1 MILAQAR
8 GCAAAAVSRKPSSPP
23 PAAAVGTRG
32 VGTRCRPLLILL
44 QQQQQHPKPPQHRR
58 PMMAAHA
65 TPTTAADPTVA
76 VSPSGQPRTAVLGVL
91 GGGQLGRM
99 MALAAANLGVTMRCL
114 DPTPGAPA
122 SVAAAQTVGSFRD
135 AEAVTAFCAGGVDVL
150 TVEIE
155 HVDADALEAAARRSG
170 ADVEP
175 TPATV
180 ALIQDKYAQKEHFRA
195 CGVPVADQAD
205 VPDPAALSEAGRR
218 LGFPLMLKAKRLAY
232 DGRGNYVVKSA
243 DDLLKGAE
251 ALGGFGGGTMS
262 DGEGG
267 RAMAGGL
274 YAERWAPF
282 VKELAVM
289 VVRDRSGV
297 TVAYPVTETVHRDSI
312 LWVTESPAD
321 VPEALRAKAAE
332 VARKAVG
339 ALDGAGIFGVEMFL
353 LPDGSL
359 LLNEVAPRPHNSGH
373 YTMDACATSQF
384 ENHVRAVLGWP
395 LGDTSLIG
403 RKGGNGGGGSGSG
416 STTTQADGTTALML
430 NLVGEADGPEGA
442 RLAHAK
448 MAAAYAT
455 PGCSV
460 HWYGKDDSNGGEG
473 GAASLM
479 RRGRKVGH
487 INVVGATRAEARERL
502 RTIDAAA
509 AAALTSTKAP
519 SVGEAP
525 LASSS
530 GGSSTPLVG
539 IIMGSDSDLPTMSAA
554 AQALDEFGI
563 PYEVTIVS
571 AHRTPDRM
579 LEYARSA
586 PARGLRVI
594 VAGAGGAAH
603 LPGMVAA
610 LTPLPVVGV
619 PVTPAGAHLD
629 GVDALLSICQ
639 MPKGV
644 PVATVAIGNAANA
657 GLLAARI
664 VASADPALLQRMV
677 EYQAGMR
684 DVVMGKAERLER
696 DGWKAYLGK

>member
-8 GCAAAAVSRKPSSPP
+8 GCAAAAAAGRNNKPP
-23 PAAAVGTRG
+23 PPRTAAGAGPRQQH
-32 VGTRCRPLLILL
+32 LLILS
-44 QQQQQHPKPPQHRR
+44 QQQPQHRPMASR
-58 PMMAAHA
+58 PSATAHAAH
-65 TPTTAADPTVA
+65 TTNGDPTIS
-76 VSPSGQPRTAVLGVL
+76 VSPSGHPRTAVLGVL

-122 SVAAAQTVGSFRD
+122 AVAARQTVGSFRD
-135 AEAVTAFCAGGVDVL
+135 PEAVAAFCAGGVDVL

-155 HVDADALEAAARRSG
+155 HVDADALAAAAARSG

-180 ALIQDKYAQKEHFRA
+180 ALIQDKYAQKEHFRQ
-195 CGVPVADQAD
+195 CGVPVAEQVD
-205 VPDPAALSEAGRR
+205 VPDAPALADAAKR
-218 LGFPLMLKAKRLAY
+218 LGYPFMLKAKRLAY
-232 DGRGNYVVKSA
+232 DGKGNFVVKSPE
-243 DDLLKGAE
+243 DLAKGAD
-251 ALGGFGGGTMS
+251 ALGGFSGMLS

-267 RAMAGGL
+267 KAEAGGL

-289 VVRDRSGV
+289 VVRDRSGK

-321 VPEALRAKAAE
+321 VPEALRSKAAE

-395 LGDTSLIG
+395 LGDASLIG
-403 RKGGNGGGGSGSG
+403 RKGGDGGSSTSSNNGTGS
-416 STTTQADGTTALML
+416 STTSNDGTTAIML
-430 NLVGEADGPEGA
+430 NLVGEADGAEGA
-442 RLAHAK
+442 RIAHAK

-460 HWYGKDDSNGGEG
+460 HWYGKDDGAAG
-473 GAASLM
+473 GAADRM
-479 RRGRKVGH
+479 RKGRKVGH
-487 INVVGATRAEARERL
+487 INVVGSTRQEARDRL
-502 RTIDAAA
+502 RAIDGAA
-509 AAALTSTKAP
+509 AAALTAAAAATS
-519 SVGEAP
+519 SGEA
-525 LASSS
+525 A
-530 GGSSTPLVG
+530 GDGHKTPLVG

-586 PARGLRVI
+586 PSRGLRAI

-684 DVVMGKAERLER
+684 DVVMDKAERLER
-696 DGWKAYLGK
+696 DGWKAYLGKK